1 MAWSGESMWM
11 ATKAQ
16 GDFAEHRA
24 LILAELQRLNTLLE
38 ALRARI
44 DQMNTLEI
52 GKLKEQMAVL
62 QFKSGVWGLAAGAI
76 PGIAAMIY
84 TVLHK

>member
-1 MAWSGESMWM
+1 MAI
-11 ATKAQ
+11 KQQ

-38 ALRARI
+38 ALRAKI
-44 DQMNTLEI
+44 DLMNTLEI

-62 QFKSGVWGLAAGAI
+62 QFKAGVLGLTAGAI
-76 PGIAAMIY
+76 PGTVALLY
-84 TVLHK
+84 TLLHK

>member
-1 MAWSGESMWM
+1 MESSDGFWM
-11 ATKAQ
+11 ATKVQ

-38 ALRARI
+38 ALRAKI

-62 QFKSGVWGLAAGAI
+62 QFKSGVWGLTAGAI
-76 PGIAAMIY
+76 PGIAAAIY
-84 TVLHK
+84 TALHK

>member
-1 MAWSGESMWM
+1 M

-24 LILAELQRLNTLLE
+24 LILAELQRLNSLLE
-38 ALRARI
+38 SLRTRI
-44 DQMNTLEI
+44 DQMNTIEI

-62 QFKSGVWGLAAGAI
+62 QFKSGLWGMVAGCI
-76 PGIAAMIY
+76 PGIAAVLY
-84 TVLHK
+84 SVLHK

>member
-1 MAWSGESMWM
+1 
-11 ATKAQ
+11 
-16 GDFAEHRA
+16 
-24 LILAELQRLNTLLE
+24 LAELQRLNTLLE
-38 ALRARI
+38 ALRAKI

-76 PGIAAMIY
+76 PGTVAMLY
-84 TVLHK
+84 TMLHK